1 MVSDEG
7 YIYLVGRLQS
17 RDERERFFGSRE
29 RKLKITFPFY
39 GKGTA
44 RINSRFDLFS
54 CLDQPSAKLQIMILF
69 PVLIPGQNLLFPG
82 TGNYKMPR
90 EGKFK
95 ACIPENHAKREF
107 PLTSASKVSLL
118 NLQKVKEPRP
128 PASQLKKEN
137 NAKILYRYLE
147 VLQY

>member
-1 MVSDEG
+1 MM
-7 YIYLVGRLQS
+7 VGRTGVS
-17 RDERERFFGSRE
+17 
-29 RKLKITFPFY
+29 
-39 GKGTA
+39 GKG
-44 RINSRFDLFS
+44 
-54 CLDQPSAKLQIMILF
+54 ILA
-69 PVLIPGQNLLFPG
+69 PGNGKFKTPQ
-82 TGNYKMPR
+82 
-90 EGKFK
+90 EGKFE

-107 PLTSASKVSLL
+107 PLTSASKVPLL